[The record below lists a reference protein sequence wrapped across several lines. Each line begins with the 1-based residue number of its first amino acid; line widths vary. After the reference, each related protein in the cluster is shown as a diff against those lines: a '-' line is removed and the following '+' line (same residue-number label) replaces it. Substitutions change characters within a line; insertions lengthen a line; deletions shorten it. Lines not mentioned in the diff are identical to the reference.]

1 MAGPQ
6 VLQDPMPI
14 KKGIDVEKKG
24 SAYQIHL
31 QADGIKAHGLGDLKI
46 NYLRATRRFGLK
58 NLRVNITIS
67 TDLRLEG
74 RYKLKVMSR
83 IIGAYAYFATKM
95 SVRVSLNS
103 PSHRVFKN

>member
-1 MAGPQ
+1 MSKIKDQSLAGPQ
-6 VLQDPMPI
+6 ILQDPMPI

-67 TDLRLEG
+67 TDLRLDG

-83 IIGAYAYFATKM
+83 INGAFATFQPKCQ
-95 SVRVSLNS
+95 LA
-103 PSHRVFKN
+103 